1 MPDTCTKITA
11 GLYIGSAPS
20 SFNGG
25 GSTTVANGGPLA
37 NSLTQCRLYYSN
49 VKLDPN
55 TETQYITA
63 NRSKQIIYEKVIFAS
78 VLNTSAGGTIDKTIS
93 SSILNPIGLVI
104 VPFVSKAATSS
115 LLSTALGF
123 GQYESPW
130 DTAPNTNGPLSLT
143 DISVSLGGKKIA
155 NEVLNYTYEN
165 FLHQVSLA
173 ETLTSTDI
181 GLNCG
186 LINQEFWENGYRVYY
201 MDLARSR
208 DVDKDTPRELTVK
221 ARNNTQVPL
230 DCLMFL
236 VYLDKFNVD
245 VVTGAIVS

>member
-1 MPDTCTKITA
+1 
-11 GLYIGSAPS
+11 
-20 SFNGG
+20 
-25 GSTTVANGGPLA
+25 
-37 NSLTQCRLYYSN
+37 
-49 VKLDPN
+49 
-55 TETQYITA
+55 
-63 NRSKQIIYEKVIFAS
+63 
-78 VLNTSAGGTIDKTIS
+78 
-93 SSILNPIGLVI
+93 LV
-104 VPFVSKAATSS
+104 
-115 LLSTALGF
+115 
-123 GQYESPW
+123 
-130 DTAPNTNGPLSLT
+130 

-186 LINQEFWENGYRVYY
+186 LINQEFWENGYRVYF

-221 ARNNTQVPL
+221 ARNNTAVPL

-236 VYLDKFNVD
+236 VYLDKFNID